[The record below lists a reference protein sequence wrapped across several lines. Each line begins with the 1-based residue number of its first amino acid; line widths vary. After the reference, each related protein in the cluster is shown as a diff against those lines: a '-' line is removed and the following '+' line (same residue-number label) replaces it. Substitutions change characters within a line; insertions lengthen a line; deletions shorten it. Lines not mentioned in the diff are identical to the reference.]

1 MMINIHVVFWV
12 ALTFFTFLVTMSH
25 IKGHK
30 SIVDRDS
37 MPRALSSD
45 KLNIET
51 SFYKA
56 DATLHD
62 IIFFHASASGAAIVL
77 LVLIIKGEILFPGT
91 VVLFGALSSIAIFT
105 ISIVLLLFAFYFY
118 SISIL
123 KLGDTLARMQFN
135 GKGIETKYAILAVF
149 GYFLIF
155 PIIALILV

>member
-1 MMINIHVVFWV
+1 MINIHVIFWV
-12 ALTFFTFLVTMSH
+12 ALTFFTFLVTMSN
-25 IKGHK
+25 IRGHK
-30 SIVDRDS
+30 SIINRDA
-37 MPRALSSD
+37 MPRALASD
-45 KLNIET
+45 KLDIET
-51 SFYKA
+51 SFYRA

-91 VVLFGALSSIAIFT
+91 VVFFGAFSSLAIFT

-123 KLGDTLARMQFN
+123 KLGDTLAKMKFN
-135 GKGIETKYAILAVF
+135 GKDIETKYAILAVF